1 MRLMKKASSVDEYIA
16 AAPKPVQNKLR
27 EVRAAILEEAPSA
40 RESISYGMAYYS
52 YKGRL
57 AWFGLHTAHIG
68 LYLRP
73 PVLQEHNREL
83 AGYQTTK
90 SALHLPLDKKVP
102 VALVKKLV
110 RAAVKK
116 NETTR

>member
-1 MRLMKKASSVDEYIA
+1 VDEYVA
-16 AAPKPVQNKLR
+16 AAPKEVQEKLR
-27 EVRAAILEEAPSA
+27 EVRAAILAAAPTA

-68 LYLRP
+68 VYLRP
-73 PVLQEHNREL
+73 PVLEEHKREL

-90 SALHLPLDKKVP
+90 SALHLPLDRKIP

-110 RAAVKK
+110 KAAMKK
-116 NETTR
+116 NEARE